1 MFLAD
6 TLSRAPLAIVH
17 TCNLAQELEEVDQ
30 TASLALPAI
39 QLQRIQDIASSDP
52 VMTALRD
59 TVRKGWP
66 ALKSELS
73 ECLYP
78 YYDI

>member
-6 TLSRAPLAIVH
+6 TLSRAPLANVH

-39 QLQRIQDIASSDP
+39 QLQRIQDIASADP
-52 VMTALRD
+52 VMTAL
-59 TVRKGWP
+59 
-66 ALKSELS
+66 
-73 ECLYP
+73 
-78 YYDI
+78 